1 MTVAFRPSRVPAKV
15 PTVSRASGKL
25 KPSLQFPELYDS
37 SYLWISALEGNKYA
51 LNKCVT
57 ERLGKVF
64 TKRSTIPDS
73 LERMCLP
80 N

>member
-1 MTVAFRPSRVPAKV
+1 MTVAFSPFSVPAKV
-15 PTVSRASGKL
+15 PTMSRASRKL

-57 ERLGKVF
+57 ECLGKVIHKKVYY
-64 TKRSTIPDS
+64 T
-73 LERMCLP
+73 
-80 N
+80 